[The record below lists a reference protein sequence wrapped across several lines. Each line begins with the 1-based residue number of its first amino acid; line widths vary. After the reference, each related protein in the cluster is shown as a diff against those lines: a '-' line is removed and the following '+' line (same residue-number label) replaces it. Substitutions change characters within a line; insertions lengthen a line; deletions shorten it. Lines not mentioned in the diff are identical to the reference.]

1 MEELAY
7 TFKDKK
13 GSEITYTIVEYASE
27 NIFDFMPN
35 GGTVCRAQK
44 QDGKWV
50 QLSGADTGPEILQ
63 ELGGF
68 MDRHH
73 RQQKQGNQ

>member
-7 TFKDKK
+7 TSKDKK
-13 GSEITYTIVEYASE
+13 GAEITYTIVEYASE
-27 NIFDFMPN
+27 DAFDFMPN
-35 GGTVCRAQK
+35 GETVRRAKK
-44 QDGKWV
+44 QDGKWI
-50 QLSGADTGPEILQ
+50 QLSGADTDPAILQ

-73 RQQKQGNQ
+73 GQQEHGNQ

>member
-13 GSEITYTIVEYASE
+13 GAEFTYTIVEYASKDVF
-27 NIFDFMPN
+27 NFMPN
-35 GGTVCRAQK
+35 GGTVRRAKK

-50 QLSGADTGPEILQ
+50 QLSGADTDPEILQ

-73 RQQKQGNQ
+73 MQQEHGNQ